1 MDFKEEGYMNE
12 WSEFESDIPIISHRY
27 KKKLKPLNE
36 KRYYC
41 GVNIDCSS
49 HYPKKKSGKDFRI
62 RRD

>member
-1 MDFKEEGYMNE
+1 MNE
-12 WSEFESDIPIISHRY
+12 WREFESDIPVISHRY

-49 HYPKKKSGKDFRI
+49 HYPKKKNGKDFRI